1 MRPELQ
7 ESKEDAMNQS
17 KTRRPQARPA
27 QLDLVE
33 AYLWIR
39 QHMSDAQEA
48 ADAQAA
54 EKR

>member
-1 MRPELQ
+1 
-7 ESKEDAMNQS
+7 MNET

-39 QHMSDAQEA
+39 QHMSDAQQA
-48 ADAQAA
+48 ADAQAT
-54 EKR
+54 EQR